1 MTNIRERALNK
12 GALPYQP
19 PVLSRAAHAR
29 VAGSLLQA
37 LQPSQQNTQ
46 ARCGQL
52 AAFDK
57 KKQNKKKTAAV
68 FKRCVCR
75 MWCVHIIVRYIYT
88 YMYAQGCC
96 CRSWSSFS
104 TALTSRWRTSQRR
117 TGAAQ
122 KLLTI
127 KRYPNDT
134 LTSIQNRSFI
144 KTGSGQT

>member
-57 KKQNKKKTAAV
+57 KKKHNKKKNGS
-68 FKRCVCR
+68 RGCVCR
-75 MWCVHIIVRYIYT
+75 MWCVHIIVRYIYIYVYICAGLLLPKLVELFNCSDVT
-88 YMYAQGCC
+88 VANFTAQNRCGPEA
-96 CRSWSSFS
+96 FDD
-104 TALTSRWRTSQRR
+104 Q
-117 TGAAQ
+117 
-122 KLLTI
+122 TI
-127 KRYPNDT
+127 